1 MNAAL
6 RRKTEEW
13 KQLERKTFEQR
24 QVADAFYQENL
35 MSLIEKDYQRRN
47 KKKLFEK
54 VDYLIISVGTSYE
67 PLALNI
73 NLLQPSRILFLYT
86 DISEKT
92 LDRIVQYCGL
102 EVTRYQKERVTETD
116 PLTLYKEIKNS
127 YLEWGKPE
135 KIYIDFT
142 GGTKA
147 MAAAAAMAGALIDV
161 QLIYLGCDEYLVD
174 FRKPNPGTEN
184 LYFIDNP
191 ISVFGDL
198 EIGKAMTLF
207 EQHNYS
213 GAKEKL
219 ERLKDTVPEP
229 DVRQQL
235 EFAYTLA
242 ASYEAW
248 DALDF
253 EKADEYMQSLNR
265 SMTRDSKTHRT
276 FLMMDFRNH
285 FLKQGDILSHLC
297 KIPGMLKERRQGEIL
312 KDKDIMSALMFT
324 MLQNAMVRE
333 RQEKYDMASL
343 LMYRLLEMIEQRRL
357 IEYNLYVS
365 RMDYSVL
372 DYSKVNIQGDVN
384 LETIRRNMNA
394 LREQMFGRQHN
405 QYLPDQISLLDGYM
419 LLLALGDDISKVPSG
434 KNIVFLKQLR
444 SMVYLRNNSIFAHG
458 LGPVGKSDYTRF
470 RDFVIEVL
478 SKYCLLESIN
488 MRQYI
493 EDLRWISPMHSVY
506 YTAIGR

>member
-54 VDYLIISVGTSYE
+54 VDYLIMSVGTSYE

-184 LYFIDNP
+184 L
-191 ISVFGDL
+191 
-198 EIGKAMTLF
+198 T
-207 EQHNYS
+207 
-213 GAKEKL
+213 
-219 ERLKDTVPEP
+219 
-229 DVRQQL
+229 
-235 EFAYTLA
+235 
-242 ASYEAW
+242 
-248 DALDF
+248 
-253 EKADEYMQSLNR
+253 
-265 SMTRDSKTHRT
+265 
-276 FLMMDFRNH
+276 
-285 FLKQGDILSHLC
+285 
-297 KIPGMLKERRQGEIL
+297 IP
-312 KDKDIMSALMFT
+312 SA
-324 MLQNAMVRE
+324 
-333 RQEKYDMASL
+333 
-343 LMYRLLEMIEQRRL
+343 
-357 IEYNLYVS
+357 
-365 RMDYSVL
+365 YSVIW
-372 DYSKVNIQGDVN
+372 K
-384 LETIRRNMNA
+384 
-394 LREQMFGRQHN
+394 
-405 QYLPDQISLLDGYM
+405 
-419 LLLALGDDISKVPSG
+419 
-434 KNIVFLKQLR
+434 
-444 SMVYLRNNSIFAHG
+444 
-458 LGPVGKSDYTRF
+458 
-470 RDFVIEVL
+470 
-478 SKYCLLESIN
+478 
-488 MRQYI
+488 
-493 EDLRWISPMHSVY
+493 
-506 YTAIGR
+506 

>member
-1 MNAAL
+1 
-6 RRKTEEW
+6 
-13 KQLERKTFEQR
+13 
-24 QVADAFYQENL
+24 
-35 MSLIEKDYQRRN
+35 
-47 KKKLFEK
+47 
-54 VDYLIISVGTSYE
+54 
-67 PLALNI
+67 
-73 NLLQPSRILFLYT
+73 
-86 DISEKT
+86 
-92 LDRIVQYCGL
+92 
-102 EVTRYQKERVTETD
+102 
-116 PLTLYKEIKNS
+116 
-127 YLEWGKPE
+127 
-135 KIYIDFT
+135 
-142 GGTKA
+142 
-147 MAAAAAMAGALIDV
+147 
-161 QLIYLGCDEYLVD
+161 
-174 FRKPNPGTEN
+174 
-184 LYFIDNP
+184 
-191 ISVFGDL
+191 
-198 EIGKAMTLF
+198 
-207 EQHNYS
+207 
-213 GAKEKL
+213 
-219 ERLKDTVPEP
+219 
-229 DVRQQL
+229 
-235 EFAYTLA
+235 
-242 ASYEAW
+242 
-248 DALDF
+248 
-253 EKADEYMQSLNR
+253 
-265 SMTRDSKTHRT
+265 
-276 FLMMDFRNH
+276 
-285 FLKQGDILSHLC
+285 
-297 KIPGMLKERRQGEIL
+297 MLKERRQEQIL

-493 EDLRWISPMHSVY
+493 EDLRWISSMHSVY

>member
-54 VDYLIISVGTSYE
+54 VDYLIMSVGTSYE
-67 PLALNI
+67 PLVLNI

-147 MAAAAAMAGALIDV
+147 MAAAAAMAGALIDA

-184 LYFIDNP
+184 
-191 ISVFGDL
+191 
-198 EIGKAMTLF
+198 E
-207 EQHNYS
+207 
-213 GAKEKL
+213 
-219 ERLKDTVPEP
+219 
-229 DVRQQL
+229 
-235 EFAYTLA
+235 
-242 ASYEAW
+242 W
-248 DALDF
+248 
-253 EKADEYMQSLNR
+253 
-265 SMTRDSKTHRT
+265 
-276 FLMMDFRNH
+276 
-285 FLKQGDILSHLC
+285 
-297 KIPGMLKERRQGEIL
+297 
-312 KDKDIMSALMFT
+312 
-324 MLQNAMVRE
+324 
-333 RQEKYDMASL
+333 
-343 LMYRLLEMIEQRRL
+343 L
-357 IEYNLYVS
+357 IE
-365 RMDYSVL
+365 
-372 DYSKVNIQGDVN
+372 I
-384 LETIRRNMNA
+384 
-394 LREQMFGRQHN
+394 
-405 QYLPDQISLLDGYM
+405 
-419 LLLALGDDISKVPSG
+419 
-434 KNIVFLKQLR
+434 
-444 SMVYLRNNSIFAHG
+444 
-458 LGPVGKSDYTRF
+458 
-470 RDFVIEVL
+470 
-478 SKYCLLESIN
+478 
-488 MRQYI
+488 
-493 EDLRWISPMHSVY
+493 
-506 YTAIGR
+506 